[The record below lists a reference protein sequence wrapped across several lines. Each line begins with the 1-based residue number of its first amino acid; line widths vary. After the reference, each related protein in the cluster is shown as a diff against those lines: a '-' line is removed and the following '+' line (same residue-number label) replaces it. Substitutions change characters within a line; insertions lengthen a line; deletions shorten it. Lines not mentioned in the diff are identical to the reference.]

1 MDRRS
6 FIQKGIFL
14 ISAMS
19 INPSSLFKSLSL
31 DFEEF
36 IDLWDKFID
45 NPDPRNSKNIYQAIP
60 TYDSYEREKKIKVGN
75 KIDNSLIT
83 LEKYVLSDN
92 QHAVSVTFNLISI
105 TDGSV
110 SQFIDIILGKYIH
123 VNPTNFLAELK
134 KHFHIVSFSK
144 VLGNYGLDF
153 VDEFELQNIE
163 TRKRI
168 DALKTV
174 TDKNLEALQKRCI
187 RELKTKFIPQERI
200 DSLKGFDNSKN
211 PIA

>member
-1 MDRRS
+1 
-6 FIQKGIFL
+6 
-14 ISAMS
+14 MS

-36 IDLWDKFID
+36 IYLWDKFID
-45 NPDPRNSKNIYQAIP
+45 NPDPTNSKNIYQAIP

-83 LEKYVLSDN
+83 LEKYVLADN
-92 QHAVSVTFNLISI
+92 QYAVSVTFKLLSI

-123 VNPTNFLAELK
+123 VNPTNFLAEFK
-134 KHFHIVSFSK
+134 KHLHIVSFSK

-163 TRKRI
+163 TQKRI

-174 TDKNLEALQKRCI
+174 TDKNLKPLQKRCI
-187 RELKTKFIPQERI
+187 SELKTKLIPQETI
-200 DSLKGFDNSKN
+200 DSLKGFDNSKS